1 MSIHYKI
8 IYWRDMPSHLKI
20 RNGRERLSVPL
31 SARFQTAIHRAAYR
45 AKAISGEGYMQAWN
59 SSSWIPREGDPH
71 AAANQLLGE
80 LDAQYDSDK
89 LDQLARNKGY
99 DTKNGHR
106 N

>member
-1 MSIHYKI
+1 
-8 IYWRDMPSHLKI
+8 
-20 RNGRERLSVPL
+20 
-31 SARFQTAIHRAAYR
+31 
-45 AKAISGEGYMQAWN
+45 MQAWN
-59 SSSWIPREGDPH
+59 SSRWVPQEGDPH